1 MRKLLAVIAILISV
15 QYAEAGSQAA
25 QTSSFTP
32 DAIASFSKNVE
43 RDLAAQGARV
53 AILARQ
59 GRAREAMPK
68 GITFTHTAIAI
79 YSDITLSDGSTAK
92 GYAIHNLYQTPK
104 NPDVSELVIDYPVD
118 FFWGAHALKAG
129 IIIPKQEVQQAIL
142 ALFQTNQV
150 AELHNPAYSV
160 IANPFNSTYQN
171 CTEYTLD
178 IINAAIYGTTDK
190 ARLKANAE
198 AYFSPEK
205 VRMSRFK
212 LTLGEMFAD
221 GISVSD
227 HGRTVSTTTFTTIGN
242 YLNRFG
248 LADAVYILDA
258 TGQKAQVTSTEK
270 G

>member
-1 MRKLLAVIAILISV
+1 MRRLLAVLVILNFLPF
-15 QYAEAGSQAA
+15 AEAGSQAA
-25 QTSSFTP
+25 QPSTFAP

-43 RDLAAQGARV
+43 RELAERGAYV

-59 GRAREAMPK
+59 GRPPEEMPQ

-79 YSDITLSDGSTAK
+79 YSDIALSDGSKAK
-92 GYAIHNLYQTPK
+92 GYAIHNLYQKPQ
-104 NPDVSELVIDYPVD
+104 NLDISELVTDYPVD

-129 IIIPKQEVQQAIL
+129 IIIPSHELQIAIL
-142 ALFQTNQV
+142 TLFHNDQV
-150 AELHNPAYSV
+150 AGLHNPAYSV

-190 ARLKANAE
+190 ARLKANAQ

-205 VRMSRFK
+205 VHMSRFK
-212 LTLGEMFAD
+212 LALGGMFAD
-221 GISVSD
+221 GVSVSD
-227 HGRTVSTTTFTTIGN
+227 HGRTISTTTFTTIGA
-242 YLNRFG
+242 YLSQYG
-248 LADAVYILDA
+248 LAEAVYMLDDS
-258 TGQKAQVTSTEK
+258 GQKISLLK